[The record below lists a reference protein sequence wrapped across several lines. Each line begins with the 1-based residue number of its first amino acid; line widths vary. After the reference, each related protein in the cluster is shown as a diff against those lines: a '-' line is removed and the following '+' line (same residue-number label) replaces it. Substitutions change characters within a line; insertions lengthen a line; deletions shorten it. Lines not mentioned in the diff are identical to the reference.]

1 MKPRSNG
8 GVRHDSVQWSAQRW
22 SKPESSSPRP
32 STCLP
37 PCLTLLLRR
46 EQIKLQVAVITP
58 LMHVKGYR
66 APETKTARELN
77 SLTFLR
83 LELTLMSIDAVTCG
97 K

>member
-1 MKPRSNG
+1 MRMPEDSNYSF
-8 GVRHDSVQWSAQRW
+8 VKLIVPDT
-22 SKPESSSPRP
+22 PE
-32 STCLP
+32 
-37 PCLTLLLRR
+37 LRR

-58 LMHVKGYR
+58 LMYVKGYG

-77 SLTFLR
+77 SLTFRR